1 MWLSFDAK
9 LRIQLIPFG
18 RQIFL
23 LITALTNIDGN
34 ESYSRSSSSSRSS
47 NKNNIK
53 GEMRYVGQFIV
64 RLKTPPLKTNKIRK
78 FMDDKMGFPYPYP
91 QPYPQSISALSM
103 YMCVWV
109 LEHGLTCTRTHL
121 YTHSRRLLYNCG
133 WILYTYVYVRTLFI
147 CMSLWFVCLCI
158 KIYCPQAKVLLMLH
172 LGKS

>member
-34 ESYSRSSSSSRSS
+34 ESYSRSSSSSS

-103 YMCVWV
+103 YMCVCVWV

-121 YTHSRRLLYNCG
+121 YTLSRRLLYNCG
-133 WILYTYVYVRTLFI
+133 WILYIHMCMCAHCLYVCRCDLYACVLKYIVHKPKF
-147 CMSLWFVCLCI
+147 FLCYI
-158 KIYCPQAKVLLMLH
+158 
-172 LGKS
+172 

>member
-34 ESYSRSSSSSRSS
+34 ESYSRNSSSSSSSSS
-47 NKNNIK
+47 NKNNTK

-109 LEHGLTCTRTHL
+109 LEHGLIHTYTLTQEDFFTIVVGFYIHMCMCAHCL
-121 YTHSRRLLYNCG
+121 Y
-133 WILYTYVYVRTLFI
+133 
-147 CMSLWFVCLCI
+147 VCLCDL
-158 KIYCPQAKVLLMLH
+158 YACVLKYIVHKPKFFLCYI
-172 LGKS
+172 

>member
-34 ESYSRSSSSSRSS
+34 ESYSRSSSSSSS
-47 NKNNIK
+47 NNKNNIK

-103 YMCVWV
+103 YMCVSIRAWSYI
-109 LEHGLTCTRTHL
+109 HL

-147 CMSLWFVCLCI
+147 CTSL
-158 KIYCPQAKVLLMLH
+158 
-172 LGKS
+172 

>member
-34 ESYSRSSSSSRSS
+34 ESYSRSSSSSCSS
-47 NKNNIK
+47 KNNIK
-53 GEMRYVGQFIV
+53 REMRYVGQFIV

-103 YMCVWV
+103 YMCVS
-109 LEHGLTCTRTHL
+109 LTCTRTHL

-133 WILYTYVYVRTLFI
+133 WILYTYVYVYTLFI
-147 CMSLWFVCLCI
+147 CMAL
-158 KIYCPQAKVLLMLH
+158 
-172 LGKS
+172 